1 MPNRRP
7 RLYRLPLL
15 VETIPQGQIP
25 EKVRKTRQHINSFNN
40 RHRGRCEF
48 DFHVRSGVYL
58 LLRRQKKLS
67 VTPMGVLQ
75 DGQEIAVK
83 KLSKTSGQGLEELK
97 NEAAFVAKF
106 QHRNLVRLLGCCLE
120 KEEKMLVYE
129 YLFNSSLDKLLFDP
143 IRRTRLDWGTRY
155 KIIEGIAQ
163 GLLYLHEDSRVKVIH
178 CDLKASNILLDGNMN
193 LRYQT
198 LALQNCL
205 PTMKS
210 GSTSRIA
217 VVTWHQ
223 NMRFAGFFSTKSDV
237 YSYGVLVL
245 EIVTGRRNIC
255 LDDSMDSEDLLRF
268 VWQNW
273 ILGQPLLTMDPT
285 LGDRFIPEQ
294 ALRCLQ
300 IGLLCIQEDP
310 ALRPSMASLLVML
323 SSYSFALS
331 EPVKPTFLN

>member
-1 MPNRRP
+1 M
-7 RLYRLPLL
+7 
-15 VETIPQGQIP
+15 
-25 EKVRKTRQHINSFNN
+25 
-40 RHRGRCEF
+40 CA
-48 DFHVRSGVYL
+48 SGVY

-67 VTPMGVLQ
+67 VTPMKHDDNEEEIRRDKSLLVDFSTLVIATDNFSKENKLGEGGFGAVYKGVLQ

-193 LRYQT
+193 PKISDFG
-198 LALQNCL
+198 LAKLFANHEVQ
-205 PTMKS
+205 

-217 VVTWHQ
+217 GTYGY
-223 NMRFAGFFSTKSDV
+223 MAPEYALRGFFSTKSDV

-310 ALRPSMASLLVML
+310 ALRPSMASLVVML